1 MPFVDLKG
9 VSLTYRLGKETT
21 LALADATF
29 GIDKGEFIA
38 VVGPS
43 GCGKS
48 TILKL
53 VTGLLPASGG
63 EVRVAG
69 EKVTGPIKG
78 VGMAFQNPT
87 LMPWRTTMGNILL
100 PMEVVEPH
108 KRRFRRHRAEYE
120 ARAMKLLYTV
130 GLADFAKRFPWQL
143 SGGMQQRSNLCRA
156 LIHEPELL
164 MLDEPFG
171 ALDAFTREELWGV
184 MQALWLE
191 KRFTGVL
198 VTHDLREAV
207 FLADTVYVMSRRP
220 GSYRAEPQD
229 RHSAAALARHDLRA
243 AFRRD
248 RPRAARPHP
257 PGACA
262 VSSDFRREAL
272 RIAMPWLALAV
283 LLVVWEIACIVFDI
297 PEIILPRPT
306 KVFAVFVTRFDILM
320 AFCWDTLW
328 TTVIGF
334 LLAIAGGL
342 LLGLAIGA
350 STFVYSGLYPLL
362 IAFNAVPKVA
372 IVPILMIW
380 VGVGALPAVITAF
393 AISFFPI
400 VVNVATGLATI
411 EPEMRDVLRSLGA
424 TRTEILTKVGIP
436 RAMPYLF
443 ASLKVAIT
451 LAFIGSVIAE
461 TVGGNRGIGFLMLS
475 AGARNDA
482 PTTFAGLFAIAIMGV
497 LMYAVCALV
506 EKRMTRW
513 AFRGEI
519 VS

>member
-1 MPFVDLKG
+1 MSDL
-9 VSLTYRLGKETT
+9 
-21 LALADATF
+21 
-29 GIDKGEFIA
+29 
-38 VVGPS
+38 
-43 GCGKS
+43 
-48 TILKL
+48 
-53 VTGLLPASGG
+53 
-63 EVRVAG
+63 
-69 EKVTGPIKG
+69 
-78 VGMAFQNPT
+78 
-87 LMPWRTTMGNILL
+87 
-100 PMEVVEPH
+100 
-108 KRRFRRHRAEYE
+108 
-120 ARAMKLLYTV
+120 
-130 GLADFAKRFPWQL
+130 
-143 SGGMQQRSNLCRA
+143 
-156 LIHEPELL
+156 
-164 MLDEPFG
+164 
-171 ALDAFTREELWGV
+171 
-184 MQALWLE
+184 
-191 KRFTGVL
+191 
-198 VTHDLREAV
+198 
-207 FLADTVYVMSRRP
+207 
-220 GSYRAEPQD
+220 
-229 RHSAAALARHDLRA
+229 
-243 AFRRD
+243 
-248 RPRAARPHP
+248 
-257 PGACA
+257 
-262 VSSDFRREAL
+262 RREAL
-272 RIAMPWLALAV
+272 RHAMPWLVMAV
-283 LLVVWEIACIVFDI
+283 LLIAWEIACIVFDI

-306 KVFAVFVTRFDILM
+306 RIFAVFVARFDILM

-328 TTVIGF
+328 TTLMGF

-350 STFVYSGLYPLL
+350 SPFVYSGLYPLL

-380 VGVGALPAVITAF
+380 IGVGAMPAVITAF

-513 AFRGEI
+513 AFRGEL
-519 VS
+519 VG